1 MSYKVYIYAFMLFAS
16 TFAISGINFENI
28 IRKNKIWEVR
38 ILVALLIGALTYLT
52 SNFIISFI
60 EL

>member
-16 TFAISGINFENI
+16 TFAVSGINFENI
-28 IRKNKIWEVR
+28 IRKNKVWESR
-38 ILVALLIGALTYLT
+38 ILAALFIGALTYLA

>member
-16 TFAISGINFENI
+16 TFAVSGINFENI
-28 IRKNKIWEVR
+28 IRKNKVWEAR
-38 ILVALLIGALTYLT
+38 ILAALFIGALTYLA
-52 SNFIISFI
+52 SNFFISFI